1 MFLISQYAD
10 YRPQWVITEKIDG
23 ITKLNNLKYKIDK
36 QIELNPFDILDLIW
50 LPVFSTGMCKS
61 DIILECSRIYEL
73 VNCDAKLL
81 SISRKAIALWA
92 GKYITDE
99 KLINIILER
108 LKTMR
113 REFKTF
119 EEQLAGA
126 IFENKLNQA
135 KNKGLEEGKLLG
147 VEEGR
152 LLGVEEGENLL
163 IAKLLV
169 NNSPEFVARELDLPL
184 ERILAVKNSK

>member
-126 IFENKLNQA
+126 IFENKLDQA
-135 KNKGLEEGKLLG
+135 KNKGLEEGK
-147 VEEGR
+147 

-169 NNSPEFVARELDLPL
+169 NNSPEFIARELDLPL